1 MNLPGPIRKERGVGG
16 ARAGRFGLLPARHH
30 ILSLVLLLCLL
41 AGWESGTR
49 ILGVPEFM
57 VPSPLAVA
65 RWLVAGFSE
74 PLTSPASL
82 AYHLGI
88 TLAEAAI
95 GFVAGSAAGIVLG
108 MALAHWSTAERVLY
122 PCIQA
127 FNALPKIA
135 VAPLLVV
142 WFGFGIEAKAVMAAI
157 LVFFPM
163 LVNAMAGYHSV
174 DPDLIELARS
184 CNASGAQIFRKIV
197 IPSTLPFLFAGLHM
211 ATILAVLGAIVGEFV
226 GATAGLGMLLLQY
239 NNTMQVTG
247 VFAVLVVLGAV
258 GYGLNVLMMRLERHF
273 CFWARRR
280 KTLS

>member
-1 MNLPGPIRKERGVGG
+1 MSVPSPARKMRG
-16 ARAGRFGLLPARHH
+16 ASEMRTGRFGLVPARHQV
-30 ILSLVLLLCLL
+30 LSLALLLVLL
-41 AGWESGTR
+41 ASWEGGTR
-49 ILGVPEFM
+49 AFGVPEFM

-82 AYHLGI
+82 AYHLGV

-95 GFVAGSAAGIVLG
+95 GFVVGSVAGVVVG
-108 MALAHWSTAERVLY
+108 MALAHWSAAERVLY
-122 PCIQA
+122 PYIQA

-184 CNASGAQIFRKIV
+184 CNATGAQIFHKV
-197 IPSTLPFLFAGLHM
+197 VLPSALPFLFAGLHM

-258 GYGLNVLMMRLERHF
+258 GYGLNVLMMHLERHF

-280 KTLS
+280 KNFG

>member
-1 MNLPGPIRKERGVGG
+1 MPGPIRKERGAGG
-16 ARAGRFGLLPARHH
+16 TRTGRFGLLPARHQV
-30 ILSLVLLLCLL
+30 LSLVLLLGLL

-49 ILGVPEFM
+49 ALGVPEFM

-95 GFVAGSAAGIVLG
+95 GFVVGSAAGIVVG

-122 PCIQA
+122 PYIQA

-184 CNASGAQIFRKIV
+184 CNATGPQIFRKIV
-197 IPSTLPFLFAGLHM
+197 IPSALPFIFAGLHM

-258 GYGLNVLMMRLERHF
+258 GYGLNVLMMRLERRF

-280 KTLS
+280 KNFG